1 VIVYPIPLEVA
12 APMHDLLN
20 SAFPNYLDVEAFLR
34 ISIRLAASMIL
45 GGLIG
50 WERQSEGKTAG
61 VRTHMMVSLG
71 AALFAL
77 VSLESDHDPRDFTR
91 VIQGVAAGIGFLGAG
106 AIIKVSSENEP
117 KGLTTAAGIWMTAG
131 VGLAV
136 GAGLLWTAVS
146 GVVLAWMVLGYFH
159 VVERWWKRRH
169 KQHRRGDGQSDTPID
184 HPPT

>member
-1 VIVYPIPLEVA
+1 VQE
-12 APMHDLLN
+12 LLN
-20 SAFPNYLDVEAFLR
+20 NAFPNFLDGQAFLR
-34 ISIRLAASMIL
+34 ITIRLAAAILL
-45 GGLIG
+45 GGAVG
-50 WERQSEGKTAG
+50 WERQIEGKSAG

-77 VSLESDHDPRDFTR
+77 ASLESNADAKELTK
-91 VIQGVAAGIGFLGAG
+91 VIQGVAAGVGFLGAG

-117 KGLTTAAGIWMTAG
+117 KGLTTAGGIWMTAAI
-131 VGLAV
+131 GLAA
-136 GAGLLWTAVS
+136 GAGLLWPAVI
-146 GVVLAWMVLGYFH
+146 GVVMAWLVLGYFH